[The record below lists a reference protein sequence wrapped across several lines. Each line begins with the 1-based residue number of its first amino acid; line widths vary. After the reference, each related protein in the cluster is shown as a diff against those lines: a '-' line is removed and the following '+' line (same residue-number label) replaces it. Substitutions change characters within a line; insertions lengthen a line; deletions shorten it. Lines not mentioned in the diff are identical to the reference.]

1 MATNYVIPAYNTG
14 TASTVGDVVTF
25 NNTSGSLINDS
36 TTPVTQ
42 VPKYFGASGFIASP
56 KVWIGSTTTNG
67 TGDWT
72 ISISSASFTTVIA
85 VVAEGV
91 LNTTTATS
99 NVLTTL
105 KTVSTTTIT
114 GRLVT
119 GVVLLVLGAT
129 MQNGPTGATVYVTV
143 FGT

>member
-14 TASTVGDVVTF
+14 TASTVGDVATF
-25 NNTSGSLINDS
+25 NNTAGSLLIDS
-36 TTPVTQ
+36 TTPINQ
-42 VPKYFGASGFIASP
+42 VPKYFGASGFIANP
-56 KVWIGSTTTNG
+56 KIWIGSTTTNG

-72 ISISSASFTTVIA
+72 ITISSASFASIIA

-99 NVLTTL
+99 NVLSTL

-119 GVVLLVLGAT
+119 GTVLLALGAT
-129 MQNGPTGATVYVTV
+129 IQNGPSGATVYVSV